1 MKRKLHASS
10 MKEVKKRLQTEEVR
24 QTLAQVNDALEVF
37 ELEGHNNQHSCDNS
51 SIHSEVEENR
61 NNFCNNNYELDE
73 DNVNFEQD
81 VETDVDSDEEFVINL
96 QDQNDIQL
104 TQNSDEYLLNFLK
117 KWAMRGVA
125 HRKVDELLAGLRS
138 LHSFLPKS
146 HKTLLQTPR
155 KVELQRNGRGLMWYK
170 GIIANLNQRVT
181 DDYLLKHKEIIID
194 VNIDGLALFKSTDD
208 NFWPILGCLIGEA
221 VPFIIGVWRGI
232 GKPDNL
238 DAFLADFIH
247 EVDKLALNGYDFHG
261 NRYSFKIRNYILDAV
276 ARQYVKCIS
285 SHNSIYACEKCT
297 VKGARFRNRL
307 TFLDLNASLRSNESY
322 QRRDQ
327 PSHHNGESPLENMK
341 SDNNGMVSKFR
352 LDPMHLLFE
361 GAFKRWVLY
370 LCGYQAITYGKISRL
385 TRLSLCSDIIDIASW
400 IPIWNS
406 IVDQDLYIIK
416 PSSKQLSGDVFS
428 CMMECAFF
436 DTGFMKTLTKIFY

>member
-1 MKRKLHASS
+1 M
-10 MKEVKKRLQTEEVR
+10 
-24 QTLAQVNDALEVF
+24 
-37 ELEGHNNQHSCDNS
+37 
-51 SIHSEVEENR
+51 EENR
-61 NNFCNNNYELDE
+61 NNFCNNNDELDE

-81 VETDVDSDEEFVINL
+81 VKTDVDSDKKFVINL
-96 QDQNDIQL
+96 PDQNDIQV
-104 TQNSDEYLLNFLK
+104 TQNSDEYLLKFLK

-146 HKTLLQTPR
+146 HKTLLRTPR

-208 NFWPILGCLIGEA
+208 NFWPIVGCLKGEA
-221 VPFIIGVWRGI
+221 VPFIIGVWRDI

-238 DAFLADFIH
+238 DAFLADFIY
-247 EVDKLALNGYDFHG
+247 EVDKLALNGYNFQG

-307 TFLDLNASLRSNESY
+307 TFLDLNASLRTNESY
-322 QRRDQ
+322 RRRDQ
-327 PSHHNGESPLENMK
+327 SSHHNGESPLENMI
-341 SDNNGMVSKFR
+341 SDNNGMVSFR
-352 LDPMHLLFE
+352 
-361 GAFKRWVLY
+361 
-370 LCGYQAITYGKISRL
+370 SN
-385 TRLSLCSDIIDIASW
+385 ASV
-400 IPIWNS
+400 I
-406 IVDQDLYIIK
+406 
-416 PSSKQLSGDVFS
+416 
-428 CMMECAFF
+428 
-436 DTGFMKTLTKIFY
+436 